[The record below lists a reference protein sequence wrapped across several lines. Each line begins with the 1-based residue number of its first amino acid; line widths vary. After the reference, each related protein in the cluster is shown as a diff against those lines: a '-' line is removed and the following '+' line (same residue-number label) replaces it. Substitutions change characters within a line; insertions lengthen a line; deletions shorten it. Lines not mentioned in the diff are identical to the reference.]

1 MWKLQFSKQK
11 LLVAISRGWAN
22 LTQKKPSRFYK
33 YLIWNSFQRKMFC
46 ASVPFKFT
54 TKQQRIWAVRW
65 KDNSIFPTY
74 LDSPV
79 WSEARALGVAG
90 RRCPDWSIVKIKAPD
105 WSMAHLAHVL
115 SEDLVED
122 VVDWQREAG
131 LVLEQLLHQE
141 RVQVVR
147 IHHVIPGTEI
157 IYRFK

>member
-1 MWKLQFSKQK
+1 
-11 LLVAISRGWAN
+11 
-22 LTQKKPSRFYK
+22 
-33 YLIWNSFQRKMFC
+33 
-46 ASVPFKFT
+46 
-54 TKQQRIWAVRW
+54 
-65 KDNSIFPTY
+65 
-74 LDSPV
+74 
-79 WSEARALGVAG
+79 
-90 RRCPDWSIVKIKAPD
+90 
-105 WSMAHLAHVL
+105 MAHLAHVL